1 MVLVQLSIA
10 KGVVLISV
18 CNEHS
23 AAIYGLGVG
32 GEAGHNV

>member
-10 KGVVLISV
+10 KSFVLISV

-23 AAIYGLGVG
+23 AAIYGLGDG
-32 GEAGHNV
+32 REAGHEM